1 VSAPHPAPSA
11 AHFASG
17 LDPRV
22 LARIDNLELVARAV
36 VEGFLNGLHR
46 SVQLGFSTE
55 FAQHRAYVPGDDLR
69 RLDWRVYARTDRYLI
84 REYEAETNTNVV
96 VALDVSKSM
105 SYGSK
110 AGALTKLDAARIV
123 GASLAYLAHR
133 QRDRV
138 GFAAFA
144 SDIAEYVPPAAAHFQ
159 LVLHALGRAQPRE
172 RGELAAPLARLGDAL
187 RRRGII
193 VVLSDCYE
201 APGVVADAMGG
212 LRTSGHDVVVM
223 HVLDQ
228 AELEFPFQDAGTFE
242 DLETRERIPLVPARM
257 RERYRASVQDHLRTL
272 EKKLLE
278 RGVDYVVVNTSQ
290 PIEDTLFSYLVRRER
305 LRRVR

>member
-1 VSAPHPAPSA
+1 MTAPA
-11 AHFASG
+11 ATPTQLAAG

-69 RLDWRVYARTDRYLI
+69 RLDWRVFARTDRYLI

-105 SYGSK
+105 SYGT
-110 AGALTKLDAARIV
+110 AGVSKLDVARVV
-123 GASLAYLAHR
+123 GASLAYLAQR

-144 SDIAEYVPPAAAHFQ
+144 ADIAEYIPPAAAHFQ

-172 RGELAAPLARLGDAL
+172 RGELAGPLARLGMRCA
-187 RRRGII
+187 
-193 VVLSDCYE
+193 
-201 APGVVADAMGG
+201 VAG
-212 LRTSGHDVVVM
+212 
-223 HVLDQ
+223 
-228 AELEFPFQDAGTFE
+228 
-242 DLETRERIPLVPARM
+242 
-257 RERYRASVQDHLRTL
+257 
-272 EKKLLE
+272 
-278 RGVDYVVVNTSQ
+278 
-290 PIEDTLFSYLVRRER
+290 
-305 LRRVR
+305 

>member
-1 VSAPHPAPSA
+1 MTSPAVAPREL
-11 AHFASG
+11 ASG

-55 FAQHRAYVPGDDLR
+55 FAQHRAYVPGDDIR
-69 RLDWRVYARTDRYLI
+69 RLDWRVFARTDRHLI

-105 SYGSK
+105 TYGT
-110 AGALTKLDAARIV
+110 GGLTKLDAARV
-123 GASLAYLAHR
+123 VAAALAYLAHR

-144 SDIAEYVPPAAAHFQ
+144 SDIVEYIPPAAAHFQ
-159 LVLHALGRAQPRE
+159 LVLHALGRSQARE
-172 RGELAAPLARLGDAL
+172 KGELAAPLARLGDAL

-201 APGVVADAMGG
+201 SPSAVADAMGG

-223 HVLDQ
+223 HILDR
-228 AELEFPFQDAGTFE
+228 AELDFPFENAATFE
-242 DLETRERIPLVPARM
+242 DLETKERIPLVPARM
-257 RERYRASVQDHLRTL
+257 RERYKASMEQHLAAL

-278 RGVDYVVVNTSQ
+278 RGVDYIVVNTSQ
-290 PIEDTLFSYLVRRER
+290 PIEDMLFAYLVRREH

>member
-1 VSAPHPAPSA
+1 MTAPA
-11 AHFASG
+11 ATLTQLAAG

-69 RLDWRVYARTDRYLI
+69 RLDWRVFARTDRYLI

-105 SYGSK
+105 SYGT
-110 AGALTKLDAARIV
+110 AGVSKLDVARV
-123 GASLAYLAHR
+123 LGASLAYLAQR

-144 SDIAEYVPPAAAHFQ
+144 ADIAEYIPPAAAHFQ

-172 RGELAAPLARLGDAL
+172 RGELAGPLARLGDAL

-201 APGVVADAMGG
+201 APGVIADAMGG
-212 LRTSGHDVVVM
+212 LRSGGHDVVVM
-223 HVLDQ
+223 HVLDR
-228 AELEFPFQDAGTFE
+228 AELEFPFDDAATFE
-242 DLETRERIPLVPARM
+242 DLETQERVPLVPSRM
-257 RERYRASVQDHLRTL
+257 RERYRASMREHLAEL

-290 PIEDTLFSYLVRRER
+290 PIEETLFSYLVRRER

>member
-1 VSAPHPAPSA
+1 MTVPRPPGPVA
-11 AHFASG
+11 AQLASG

-22 LARIDNLELVARAV
+22 LARIDNLELVARAA

-69 RLDWRVYARTDRYLI
+69 RLDWRVFARTDRYLV

-105 SYGSK
+105 AYGSR
-110 AGALTKLDAARIV
+110 GLTKLAAARVV

-172 RGELAAPLARLGDAL
+172 RGELMAPLARLGDAL

-193 VVLSDCYE
+193 IVLSDCYE

-223 HVLDQ
+223 HVLDK
-228 AELEFPFQDAGTFE
+228 AELEFPFEDAATFE

-257 RERYRASVQDHLRTL
+257 RDRYRSSVQEHLAAL
-272 EKKLLE
+272 ERKLLE
-278 RGVDYVVVNTSQ
+278 RGVDYLIVNTSQ
-290 PIEDTLFSYLVRRER
+290 PIEDMLFNYLVRRER

>member
-1 VSAPHPAPSA
+1 MTAPAAAPREL
-11 AHFASG
+11 ASG

-69 RLDWRVYARTDRYLI
+69 RLDWRVYARTDRHLV

-105 SYGSK
+105 SYGT
-110 AGALTKLDAARIV
+110 GGLTKLDAARVV

-144 SDIAEYVPPAAAHFQ
+144 SDIAEYIPPAAAHFQ

-172 RGELAAPLARLGDAL
+172 KGELAAPLARLGDAL

-201 APGVVADAMGG
+201 SPASVADAMGG

-223 HVLDQ
+223 HILDK
-228 AELEFPFQDAGTFE
+228 AELEFPFEDAATFE
-242 DLETRERIPLVPARM
+242 DLESGERIPLVPARM
-257 RERYRASVQDHLRTL
+257 RERYRASMQQHIAEL
-272 EKKLLE
+272 ERKLLE

-290 PIEDTLFSYLVRRER
+290 PIEDMLFAYLVRREH

>member
-1 VSAPHPAPSA
+1 MTAPAPSPAQLA
-11 AHFASG
+11 AG

-69 RLDWRVYARTDRYLI
+69 RLDWRVFARTDRYLI

-96 VALDVSKSM
+96 VAVDVSKSM
-105 SYGSK
+105 SYGT
-110 AGALTKLDAARIV
+110 AGASKLDVARVV

-133 QRDRV
+133 QRDCV

-144 SDIAEYVPPAAAHFQ
+144 ADIAEYIPPAAAHFQ

-201 APGVVADAMGG
+201 APDVVADAMGG
-212 LRTSGHDVVVM
+212 LRSSGHDVVVM
-223 HVLDQ
+223 HVLDR
-228 AELEFPFQDAGTFE
+228 AELEFPFDDAATFE
-242 DLETRERIPLVPARM
+242 DLETQERVPLVPSRM
-257 RERYRASVQDHLRTL
+257 RERYRTSMREHLAEL

-290 PIEDTLFSYLVRRER
+290 PIEETLFGYLVRRER

>member
-1 VSAPHPAPSA
+1 MTHPPAATIIPPGASA
-11 AHFASG
+11 

-69 RLDWRVYARTDRYLI
+69 RLDWRVFARTDRYLV
-84 REYEAETNTNVV
+84 REYEAETNTNVFL
-96 VALDVSKSM
+96 ALDVSRSM
-105 SYGSK
+105 AYGSS
-110 AGALTKLDAARIV
+110 GATKLDAARVI
-123 GASLAYLAHR
+123 GAALAYLAHR

-138 GFAAFA
+138 GYAAFA
-144 SDIAEYVPPAAAHFQ
+144 ADVAEYIPPAAAHFQ
-159 LVLHALGRAQPRE
+159 LVLHALGRAQPRD

-193 VVLSDCYE
+193 IVLSDCYE
-201 APGVVADAMGG
+201 APGVVADAVGG
-212 LRTSGHDVVVM
+212 LRTGGHDVVVM
-223 HVLDQ
+223 HVLDR
-228 AELEFPFQDAGTFE
+228 AELEFPFEAPGTFE

-257 RERYRASVQDHLRTL
+257 RERYRSAVRDHMAEL
-272 EKKLLE
+272 ERKLLE

-290 PIEDTLFSYLVRRER
+290 PIEDTLFSYLARRER

>member
-1 VSAPHPAPSA
+1 MTIPAA
-11 AHFASG
+11 ATAQLASG

-22 LARIDNLELVARAV
+22 LARLDNLELVARSV

-55 FAQHRAYVPGDDLR
+55 FAQHRAYVPGDDIR
-69 RLDWRVYARTDRYLI
+69 RLDWRVFARTDRYLI

-96 VALDVSKSM
+96 VALDVSRSM
-105 SYGSK
+105 EYGTGGLS
-110 AGALTKLDAARIV
+110 KLDAARVV
-123 GASLAYLAHR
+123 GASLAYLAQR

-144 SDIAEYVPPAAAHFQ
+144 ADIAEYVPPAAAHFQ
-159 LVLHALGRAQPRE
+159 LVLHALGRAQPRD

-201 APGVVADAMGG
+201 APSAVADAMGG

-223 HVLDQ
+223 HVLDK
-228 AELEFPFQDAGTFE
+228 AELEFPFEDAATFE
-242 DLETRERIPLVPARM
+242 DVETKERIPLVPARM
-257 RERYRASVQDHLRTL
+257 RERYRTSIREHLEQL
-272 EKKLLE
+272 ERKLLE

-290 PIEDTLFSYLVRRER
+290 PIEDILFGYLVRRER

>member
-1 VSAPHPAPSA
+1 
-11 AHFASG
+11 
-17 LDPRV
+17 
-22 LARIDNLELVARAV
+22 
-36 VEGFLNGLHR
+36 
-46 SVQLGFSTE
+46 
-55 FAQHRAYVPGDDLR
+55 YVPGDDLR
-69 RLDWRVYARTDRYLI
+69 RLDWRVFARTDRYLI

-96 VALDVSKSM
+96 IALDVSKSM
-105 SYGSK
+105 SYGT
-110 AGALTKLDAARIV
+110 GGLTKLDAARVV

-144 SDIAEYVPPAAAHFQ
+144 AEIAEYIPPAAAHFQ
-159 LVLHALGRAQPRE
+159 LVLHALGRSQPRE

-193 VVLSDCYE
+193 VLLSDCYE
-201 APGVVADAMGG
+201 APDAVADAMGG

-223 HVLDQ
+223 HVLDR
-228 AELEFPFQDAGTFE
+228 AELDFPFQDAATFE

-257 RERYRASVQDHLRTL
+257 RERYRISMQQHLDEL
-272 EKKLLE
+272 ERKLLE

-290 PIEDTLFSYLVRRER
+290 PIEDTLFDYLVRRER

>member
-1 VSAPHPAPSA
+1 MTLPAPPPA
-11 AHFASG
+11 AAQFSSG

-84 REYEAETNTNVV
+84 REYEAETNTNVM

-105 SYGSK
+105 AYAS
-110 AGALTKLDAARIV
+110 AGVTKLDVGRVI
-123 GASLAYLAHR
+123 GASLAYLAQR

-144 SDIAEYVPPAAAHFQ
+144 SDIAEYIPPAAAHFQ

-172 RGELAAPLARLGDAL
+172 RGELAKPLARLGDAL

-193 VVLSDCYE
+193 VVLTDCYE
-201 APGVVADAMGG
+201 APSVVADAMGG

-223 HVLDQ
+223 HILDR
-228 AELEFPFQDAGTFE
+228 AELEFPFEDAATFE
-242 DLETRERIPLVPARM
+242 DLETKERIPLVPGRM
-257 RERYRASVQDHLRTL
+257 RERYRESMREHMVTL
-272 EKKLLE
+272 ERKLLE
-278 RGVDYVVVNTSQ
+278 RGVDYVAVDTSM
-290 PIEDTLFSYLVRRER
+290 PIEDTLFNYLVRRER

>member
-1 VSAPHPAPSA
+1 VTVPAP
-11 AHFASG
+11 AHPVAQLASG

-22 LARIDNLELVARAV
+22 LARIDNLELVARAA

-69 RLDWRVYARTDRYLI
+69 RLDWRVFARTDRYLV

-105 SYGSK
+105 AYGS
-110 AGALTKLDAARIV
+110 AGLTKLDAARVV

-138 GFAAFA
+138 GFASFA
-144 SDIAEYVPPAAAHFQ
+144 ADIGEYVPPAAAHFQ
-159 LVLHALGRAQPRE
+159 LVLHALGRAQPRD

-187 RRRGII
+187 RRRGI
-193 VVLSDCYE
+193 VTVLSDCYE
-201 APGVVADAMGG
+201 APAVVADAMGV

-223 HVLDQ
+223 HILDK
-228 AELEFPFQDAGTFE
+228 AELDFPFEEAATFE

-257 RERYRASVQDHLRTL
+257 RERYRTSVREHLAEL
-272 EKKLLE
+272 ERKCLE

-290 PIEDTLFSYLVRRER
+290 PIEDMLFNYLVRRER

>member
-1 VSAPHPAPSA
+1 MTAPAASPAQLA
-11 AHFASG
+11 AG

-69 RLDWRVYARTDRYLI
+69 RLDWRVFARTDRFLI

-96 VALDVSKSM
+96 VAVDVSKSM
-105 SYGSK
+105 SYGT
-110 AGALTKLDAARIV
+110 AGVSKLDVARVV

-144 SDIAEYVPPAAAHFQ
+144 ADIAEYIPPAAAHFQ
-159 LVLHALGRAQPRE
+159 LVLHALGRVHSRE
-172 RGELAAPLARLGDAL
+172 RGELTAPLARLGDAL

-212 LRTSGHDVVVM
+212 LRSSGHDVVVM
-223 HVLDQ
+223 HVLDR
-228 AELEFPFQDAGTFE
+228 AELEFPFDDAATFE
-242 DLETRERIPLVPARM
+242 DLETQERVPLVPSRM
-257 RERYRASVQDHLRTL
+257 RERYRTSMREHLAEL
-272 EKKLLE
+272 DKKLLE

-290 PIEDTLFSYLVRRER
+290 PIEETLFGYLVRRER

>member
-1 VSAPHPAPSA
+1 MTLPAGAAAPQSSA
-11 AHFASG
+11 

-22 LARIDNLELVARAV
+22 LARIDNLELVARSV

-105 SYGSK
+105 SYGS
-110 AGALTKLDAARIV
+110 GGVTKLDVGRVI
-123 GASLAYLAHR
+123 GASLAYLAQR

-144 SDIAEYVPPAAAHFQ
+144 AEIAEYIPPAAAHFQ
-159 LVLHALGRAQPRE
+159 LVLHALGRAKPRE
-172 RGELAAPLARLGDAL
+172 RGELAKPLALLGDAL

-193 VVLSDCYE
+193 VVLTDCYE
-201 APGVVADAMGG
+201 APSVVADAMGG

-223 HVLDQ
+223 HVLDR
-228 AELEFPFQDAGTFE
+228 AELDFPFEEAATFE

-257 RERYRASVQDHLRTL
+257 RDRYRASMREHMVTL
-272 EKKLLE
+272 ERKLLE
-278 RGVDYVVVNTSQ
+278 RGVDYVTVNTSM
-290 PIEDTLFSYLVRRER
+290 PIEDTLFNYLVRRER

>member
-1 VSAPHPAPSA
+1 MTAPAATPAQL
-11 AHFASG
+11 ASG

-69 RLDWRVYARTDRYLI
+69 RLDWRVFARTDRYLI

-105 SYGSK
+105 SYGTS
-110 AGALTKLDAARIV
+110 GASKLDVARVV

-144 SDIAEYVPPAAAHFQ
+144 ADIAEYIPPAAAHFQ

-172 RGELAAPLARLGDAL
+172 RGELAGPLARLGDAL

-193 VVLSDCYE
+193 IVLSDCYE
-201 APGVVADAMGG
+201 APAVVADAMGG

-223 HVLDQ
+223 HVLDR
-228 AELEFPFQDAGTFE
+228 AELEFPFEGAATFE
-242 DLETRERIPLVPARM
+242 DLETRERVPLVPSRM
-257 RERYRASVQDHLRTL
+257 RERYRSSVREHLALL

-278 RGVDYVVVNTSQ
+278 RGVDHVVVNTAQ
-290 PIEDTLFSYLVRRER
+290 PIEEMLFNYLVRRER

>member
-1 VSAPHPAPSA
+1 MTAGAPQAPYREL
-11 AHFASG
+11 ASG

-22 LARIDNLELVARAV
+22 LARIDNLEFVARAV

-69 RLDWRVYARTDRYLI
+69 RLDWRVFARTDRYLI

-96 VALDVSKSM
+96 IALDVSKSM
-105 SYGSK
+105 AYGS
-110 AGALTKLDAARIV
+110 GGVTKLDVARVV

-144 SDIAEYVPPAAAHFQ
+144 SDVAEYIPPAAAHFQ
-159 LVLHALGRAQPRE
+159 LALHALGRAQPRE

-201 APGVVADAMGG
+201 APSAVADAMGG

-223 HVLDQ
+223 HVLDR
-228 AELEFPFQDAGTFE
+228 AELEFPFDEAATFE
-242 DLETRERIPLVPARM
+242 DLETRERVPLVPARM
-257 RERYRASVQDHLRTL
+257 RERYRASMRAHLDEL
-272 EKKLLE
+272 ERKLLE
-278 RGVDYVVVNTSQ
+278 RAVDYVVVNTSQ
-290 PIEDTLFSYLVRRER
+290 PIEDMLFGYLVRRER

>member
-1 VSAPHPAPSA
+1 MTGQASTAAPLP
-11 AHFASG
+11 SG

-22 LARIDNLELVARAV
+22 LARIDNLELVARNV

-69 RLDWRVYARTDRYLI
+69 RLDWRVFARTDRYLI
-84 REYEAETNTNVV
+84 REYEAETNTNVM
-96 VALDVSKSM
+96 VALDVSNSM
-105 SYGSK
+105 SYGT
-110 AGALTKLDAARIV
+110 GGVTKLDVARVI
-123 GASLAYLAHR
+123 GASLAYLAQR

-144 SDIAEYVPPAAAHFQ
+144 ADIAEYIPPAAAHFQ
-159 LVLHALGRAQPRE
+159 LVLHALGRAKPRE
-172 RGELAAPLARLGDAL
+172 RGELMKPLALLGDAL

-193 VVLSDCYE
+193 VVLTDCYE
-201 APGVVADAMGG
+201 APAVVADAMGG

-223 HVLDQ
+223 HVLDR
-228 AELEFPFQDAGTFE
+228 AELEFPFDDAATFE
-242 DLETRERIPLVPARM
+242 DLETKERIPLVPARM
-257 RERYRASVQDHLRTL
+257 RERYRASLQEHMVTL
-272 EKKLLE
+272 ERKLLE
-278 RGVDYVVVNTSQ
+278 RGVDYVTVNTSN
-290 PIEDTLFSYLVRRER
+290 PIEDTLFNYLVRRER

>member
-1 VSAPHPAPSA
+1 MTAGAPQAPHREL
-11 AHFASG
+11 ASG

-22 LARIDNLELVARAV
+22 LARIDNLEFVARAV
-36 VEGFLNGLHR
+36 VEGFLNGLHK

-69 RLDWRVYARTDRYLI
+69 RLDWRVFARTDRYLI

-96 VALDVSKSM
+96 IALDVSRSM
-105 SYGSK
+105 SYGS
-110 AGALTKLDAARIV
+110 GGVTKLDVARVV

-144 SDIAEYVPPAAAHFQ
+144 SEVAEYIPPAAAHFQ

-201 APGVVADAMGG
+201 APSAVADAMGG
-212 LRTSGHDVVVM
+212 LRTSGHEVVVM
-223 HVLDQ
+223 HVLDR
-228 AELEFPFQDAGTFE
+228 AELEFPFDEAATFE
-242 DLETRERIPLVPARM
+242 DLETRERVPLVPQRM
-257 RERYRASVQDHLRTL
+257 RERYRASMRAHLDEL
-272 EKKLLE
+272 ERKLLE
-278 RGVDYVVVNTSQ
+278 RAVDYVVVNTSQ
-290 PIEDTLFSYLVRRER
+290 PIEDTLFGYLVRRER